1 MLGGW
6 LDLVILNV
14 FYLDDSASMVQ
25 NEIHRVL
32 YKSLLLVVTVT
43 YRVSL
48 VKLAVCI
55 VRKKTFNQ

>member
-32 YKSLLLVVTVT
+32 NKSLLLVVTVT

>member
-14 FYLDDSASMVQ
+14 FYLDYSASMVQ